1 MGRKSHNKTY
11 EQVLEESRARA
22 NAYYQLNKEKV
33 KRKKLQR
40 YYELKN
46 KSKK

>member
-11 EQVLEESRARA
+11 EQVLEKSRVRA
-22 NAYYQLNKEKV
+22 NKYYQLHKEEIK
-33 KRKKLQR
+33 KKKLQK

-46 KSKK
+46 KQ